1 MHSLLIESVVT
12 QMNRIFRTFFIF
24 LLLLTTRNAVAVTV
38 DTSPVKPIYDVNHT
52 LIDDLDSL
60 LNLAST
66 SGTAPKQYTDNLNQL
81 FERAPLAQTEL
92 TNLLNDISQD
102 CHAQLLIPEIKSY
115 QRAQLKIDRKFD
127 GDASYITDI
136 ARATLVA
143 DDVETL
149 MRSYHALAET
159 TEVVQV
165 KNRFAEPKA
174 SGYRDLNLLVKLPQT
189 KMIVEVQLHLAEIAD
204 IKSGPE
210 HHVYEQIQNIE
221 AIAQTQ
227 HRALTDIELM
237 QIVKL
242 RQSSHKLYH
251 KAWLGYK
258 RQSLAQFDNTQIGE
272 QTQAA

>member
-1 MHSLLIESVVT
+1 
-12 QMNRIFRTFFIF
+12 MNRIFRTFFIF

-38 DTSPVKPIYDVNHT
+38 DTNPIKPIYDVNQT
-52 LIDDLDSL
+52 LVDDLDSL
-60 LNLAST
+60 LKLAST
-66 SGTAPKQYTDNLNQL
+66 SGGLPQQDTNDLNQL
-81 FERAPLAQTEL
+81 FDRAPLAQTEL
-92 TNLLNDISQD
+92 TQLLEIISQD
-102 CHAQLLIPEIKSY
+102 SHTDLLIPDIKSY
-115 QRAQLKIDRKFD
+115 QRAQQKIDRKFD

-143 DDVETL
+143 NDVETL
-149 MRSYHALAET
+149 MHSYRTLAET

-174 SGYRDLNLLVKLPQT
+174 SGYRDLNLLVKLPKTQ
-189 KMIVEVQLHLAEIAD
+189 MIVEVQLHLSEIAD

-210 HHVYEQIQNIE
+210 HQVYEQIQHIE
-221 AIAQTQ
+221 AVAQTQ
-227 HRALTDIELM
+227 HRALTDLEMM

-251 KAWLGYK
+251 KAWLSYK
-258 RQSLAQFDNTQIGE
+258 RQSLAQFDTTQIGG

>member
-1 MHSLLIESVVT
+1 MHSLLKESVVT

-38 DTSPVKPIYDVNHT
+38 DTNPVKPIYDVNQT
-52 LIDDLDSL
+52 LVDDLDSL
-60 LNLAST
+60 LKLAST
-66 SGTAPKQYTDNLNQL
+66 SGGLPQQDTSDLNQL

-92 TNLLNDISQD
+92 TQLLENISQD
-102 CHAQLLIPEIKSY
+102 SHTHLLIPDIKSY
-115 QRAQLKIDRKFD
+115 QRAQQKIDRKFD

-143 DDVETL
+143 DDVKTL
-149 MRSYHALAET
+149 MQSYRTLAET

-165 KNRFAEPKA
+165 KNRFSEPKA

-189 KMIVEVQLHLAEIAD
+189 KMIVEVQLHLSEIAD

-210 HHVYEQIQNIE
+210 HQVYEQIQNIE
-221 AIAQTQ
+221 AVAQLE
-227 HRALTDIELM
+227 HRPLTDMEMM

-251 KAWLGYK
+251 KAWLSYK
-258 RQSLAQFDNTQIGE
+258 RQSLAQFDTTQIGD

>member
-1 MHSLLIESVVT
+1 
-12 QMNRIFRTFFIF
+12 MNRIFRTFFIF

-38 DTSPVKPIYDVNHT
+38 DTSPVKPVYYVNQT
-52 LIDDLDSL
+52 LVDDLDSL

-66 SGTAPKQYTDNLNQL
+66 SGTAPQQETDSLQQL

-92 TNLLNDISQD
+92 SNLLNNISQES
-102 CHAQLLIPEIKSY
+102 HTHILMPEIKSY
-115 QRAQLKIDRKFD
+115 QRAQQKIERKFN
-127 GDASYITDI
+127 GDASFITDI

-149 MRSYHALAET
+149 MRSYDALAET

-165 KNRFAEPKA
+165 KNRFADPKA

-189 KMIVEVQLHLAEIAD
+189 KMIVEVQLHLSKIAE

-210 HHVYEQIQNIE
+210 HQVYEQIQHIE
-221 AIAQTQ
+221 AVAQTQ
-227 HRALTDIELM
+227 HRALTDLELM

-251 KAWLGYK
+251 KAWLSYK
-258 RQSLAQFDNTQIGE
+258 RQSLAQFDNTHIGD